1 MWRIIYNLLAHIS
14 LPFFVFFSI
23 FKKKLRKNF
32 HEKLLTTTKS
42 NPVKDA
48 IWIHAASIGEA
59 AIAETLIR
67 FMEEQKKLNFQYLL
81 TTNTYYTKELLLK
94 RAGKNV
100 HVFFLPLDLPYIIR
114 HFIDGS
120 TFRALVLVET
130 EIWPNLIWTVREN
143 NIPIII
149 INGRISD
156 KTFPNYKKFSFFLKH
171 VLSEINTIITQS
183 EEHKRR
189 FIAIG
194 ADPERTI
201 TTGNIKYYREI
212 PISDLSIKENVLTFG
227 SIKERELDAVF
238 YVIKKLKHD
247 MPDIK
252 IFIAPRELHLS
263 SEIED
268 ELKKDYKTVRY
279 STIKKEKSP
288 FILNDIDIIVVD
300 TVGDLLEIYR
310 KSKIAFVGGS
320 LAPYGGQNILEPLF
334 FETPV
339 LFGPYMEN
347 FKEIADLIIE
357 KKAGIMVRDK
367 EDLFMNIK
375 HLLDNPNKAIEIG
388 KKGKEIIEMH
398 KSYMEKTVDIIMDIV
413 KRRKE

>member
-1 MWRIIYNLLAHIS
+1 MAWGNMGKILEVDL
-14 LPFFVFFSI
+14 
-23 FKKKLRKNF
+23 
-32 HEKLLTTTKS
+32 
-42 NPVKDA
+42 
-48 IWIHAASIGEA
+48 EA
-59 AIAETLIR
+59 E
-67 FMEEQKKLNFQYLL
+67 
-81 TTNTYYTKELLLK
+81 
-94 RAGKNV
+94 
-100 HVFFLPLDLPYIIR
+100 
-114 HFIDGS
+114 
-120 TFRALVLVET
+120 
-130 EIWPNLIWTVREN
+130 
-143 NIPIII
+143 
-149 INGRISD
+149 
-156 KTFPNYKKFSFFLKH
+156 
-171 VLSEINTIITQS
+171 
-183 EEHKRR
+183 
-189 FIAIG
+189 
-194 ADPERTI
+194 
-201 TTGNIKYYREI
+201 
-212 PISDLSIKENVLTFG
+212 